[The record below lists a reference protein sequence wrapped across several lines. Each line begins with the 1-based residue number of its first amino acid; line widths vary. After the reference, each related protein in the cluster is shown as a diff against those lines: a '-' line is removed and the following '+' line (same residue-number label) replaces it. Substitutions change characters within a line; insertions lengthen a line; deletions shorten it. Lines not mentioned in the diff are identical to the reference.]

1 MRPAR
6 RTLLALSVS
15 AALLGCQ
22 AEHSEPANTVDII
35 AEDYE
40 FTAPDTV
47 PAGWV
52 TLRLH
57 NQGSETHYME
67 IDRLPDD
74 VTFAE
79 ARPRVERLVTLTDS
93 LGTLLADGALD
104 TAEAVRRLRA
114 AAPDDFW
121 GGSLTDPGEDAGGV
135 GLLGPGETARTT
147 LRLEPGIYS
156 MICLMPTK
164 REEPHLER
172 GMIER
177 LVVTGPASGASPPAP
192 DVVMRYDGGRLSS
205 EPPVRTGRQVAALH
219 VGDVG
224 SSETSGKVGVYLAR
238 LDDGIRSEELVRWVT
253 DGSYRPPAPT
263 TFLGGVDEIGEGD
276 SAYVTLDLAAG
287 EYGWVVFPFV
297 AETDP
302 FVEEFD
308 VE

>member
-6 RTLLALSVS
+6 RILLALSVCF
-15 AALLGCQ
+15 AILGCQ
-22 AEHSEPANTVDII
+22 EQRASSPDTVDII

-52 TLRLH
+52 TLKLH

-67 IDRLPDD
+67 IDRLPDE
-74 VTFAE
+74 VSFAE
-79 ARPRVERLVTLTDS
+79 YRPRVERLAALVDS
-93 LGTLLADGALD
+93 LGTVLADGALD

-114 AAPDDFW
+114 AAPDTFW

-156 MICLMPTK
+156 MICLMPTTG
-164 REEPHLER
+164 EETHLER
-172 GMIER
+172 GMIEP

-192 DVVMRYDGGRLSS
+192 DVVMRYDGGRLST
-205 EPPVRTGRQVAALH
+205 EPPVRRGRQVAALH
-219 VGDVG
+219 VGDLG
-224 SSETSGKVGVYLAR
+224 SDEAGGKVGVYLAR
-238 LDDGIRSEELVRWVT
+238 LDDGIRSEEVVRWVT

-263 TFLGGVDEIGEGD
+263 TFLGGVDEIGDGD

-287 EYGWVVFPFV
+287 EYGWVIFPFG
-297 AETDP
+297 AETKP